1 MRKTVVLFIMIMCM
15 VGLTACV
22 KNGANTFNIS
32 GQGKP
37 EKIHDDMNAENI
49 KYVTISGNARS
60 IVIRQSTD
68 EYFAFYNGDLNTAH
82 VYEINCDKNDNTVDI
97 NIMMENAKEDNDIL
111 GSIIIDVPQ
120 KEFDK
125 FEITGDFRQISL
137 YTLNSDVLIRECES
151 FVNLDLEADH
161 LEHNITLDNSGTTAF
176 TGVSVYLDKFPENVK
191 MELNLLPDGTIDDPQ
206 DILKENGLESG
217 SGKSVISINDTS
229 KINIYS
235 KE

>member
-1 MRKTVVLFIMIMCM
+1 MKKTVVLFIMIMCM

-22 KNGANTFNIS
+22 KDDTNTINTS
-32 GQGKP
+32 GQDRP
-37 EKIHDDMNAENI
+37 EKIHDDIDAENI

-60 IVIRQSTD
+60 IIIRQSED
-68 EYFAFYNGDLNTAH
+68 EYFEFYNGDLNTAH
-82 VYEINCDKNDNTVDI
+82 EYEINCDKNDNTVDI

-120 KEFDK
+120 KEFEK
-125 FEITGDFRQISL
+125 FEISGDFRQISL
-137 YTLNSDVLIRECES
+137 YTLNSDVLIHECES
-151 FVNLDLEADH
+151 FVNLDLEADR
-161 LEHNITLDNSGTTAF
+161 LKHNITLDNSGATAF
-176 TGVSVYLDKFPENVK
+176 AGVSVYLDKFPENVK
-191 MELNLLPDGTIDDPQ
+191 MELNLLQDGTINDSQ

-217 SGKSVISINDTS
+217 SGKPVISINDTN